1 MKSPLHILH
10 LEEDPNDAEL
20 VQSVLETGGIVC
32 VITCVQTRADFVQA
46 LERGDIDLI
55 LSEFALPAF
64 DGLSAAEIVRKRWSA
79 MPFILVSGSLGE
91 QLAIDSFKS
100 GATDCIPKR
109 ELSRLV
115 PAVLR
120 AMWEVEEWAERR
132 LLEAQVIEAQKME
145 VISQLSSGVAHDFNN
160 ILAVIVGYSELI
172 TLNLSSDSPVRKYAE
187 EIRHASNRAAGLTR
201 QLLVFSRKQLVQLH
215 VIDPNDAVKD
225 LEILLSRLIDNNIEI
240 AIVYGQGGHVRADP
254 GHIGQVLMNLALNAR
269 DAMPNGGKLSIETE
283 NVTLDENYMRTH
295 RGTTSGVYVMLSV
308 SDTGTGMTEKVK
320 ARLFE
325 PFFTTKPL
333 GTGLGLAT
341 CRTIVEQSGGYIDV
355 FSEKGKGTTFKIY
368 FPRVE
373 QPLDVAA
380 EPIHTP
386 PLHGTR
392 DLHLAETGP
401 LIPSQSA
408 HRILVV
414 DDDKSIRELT
424 TEMLTRSGFEVDVAA
439 DGAAGWEALQ
449 VNRYDLLI
457 TDNFMPKVTGIEMV
471 QKLHANGMQL
481 PVIMATALFPQE
493 QFISHPWLE
502 TIPTLIKP
510 FESDELLST
519 VIKVLSAS
527 DGNREQIAP
536 RN

>member
-1 MKSPLHILH
+1 MKRPLHILH
-10 LEEDPNDAEL
+10 LEDDSNDAKL
-20 VQSVLETGGIVC
+20 VQSALETGGIVC
-32 VITCVQTRADFVQA
+32 VVTCVQTRDDFVQT
-46 LERGDIDLI
+46 LERGGIDLI
-55 LSEFALPAF
+55 LSAFALPTF
-64 DGLSAAEIVRKRWSA
+64 DGLSAAKIVRTKWSII
-79 MPFILVSGSLGE
+79 PFILVARALGE

-100 GATDCIPKR
+100 GATDCIPKGD
-109 ELSRLV
+109 LSRLA
-115 PAVLR
+115 PAVRR
-120 AMWEVEEWAERR
+120 AMWEVEERVERR
-132 LLEAQVIEAQKME
+132 LLEAQIIEAQKME

-172 TLNLSSDSPVRKYAE
+172 SLNLSADSSVRKYAE

-225 LEILLSRLIDNNIEI
+225 LDVLLRRLIDNKIEI
-240 AIVYGQGGHVRADP
+240 AIVHGQSGHIRADS

-269 DAMPNGGKLSIETE
+269 DAMPNGGKLSIETG
-283 NVTLDENYMRTH
+283 NVTLDENYTNTH

-325 PFFTTKPL
+325 PFFTTKPT

-355 FSEKGKGTTFKIY
+355 FSEIGKGTTFKIY

-373 QPLDVAA
+373 QPLDIAGEPIQSPLLDGTGDSRLAEA
-380 EPIHTP
+380 EP
-386 PLHGTR
+386 LM
-392 DLHLAETGP
+392 
-401 LIPSQSA
+401 PSHSA

-414 DDDKSIRELT
+414 DDDKSIRELI
-424 TEMLTRSGFEVDVAA
+424 TEMLTRSGFEVDAAA

-449 VNRYDLLI
+449 AKRYDLLI

-471 QKLHANGMQL
+471 QKLHATGMQL

-493 QFISHPWLE
+493 QFILHPWLQA
-502 TIPTLIKP
+502 IPTLIKP
-510 FESDELLST
+510 FKSAELLAT
-519 VIKVLSAS
+519 VDRVLSAS
-527 DGNREQIAP
+527 DGNREQSALAK
-536 RN
+536 